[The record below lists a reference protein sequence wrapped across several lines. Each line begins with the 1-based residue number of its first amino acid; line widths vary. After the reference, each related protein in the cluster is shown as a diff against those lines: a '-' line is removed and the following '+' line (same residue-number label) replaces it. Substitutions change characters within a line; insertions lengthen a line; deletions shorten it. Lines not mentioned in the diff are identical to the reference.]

1 MKVPQKRVKRWAKR
15 WAKRRLSSRSCHSR
29 RRSARKE
36 EDSLRRQ
43 LRLRERV
50 GAEVQRVRVVGK
62 EDAAATVVV
71 AVKRKMQVGVA
82 ADVISE
88 LEDVGAGGAGAA
100 VAGEAVAADEVAVD
114 EVAED
119 AVVDAAARSA
129 RRRGNNK
136 SNALFLETFFVVII
150 AHTPTVSLSL
160 SLARSSYPWSV
171 TVGAD
176 FDKT

>member
-1 MKVPQKRVKRWAKR
+1 MR
-15 WAKRRLSSRSCHSR
+15 
-29 RRSARKE
+29 
-36 EDSLRRQ
+36 
-43 LRLRERV
+43 
-50 GAEVQRVRVVGK
+50 
-62 EDAAATVVV
+62 
-71 AVKRKMQVGVA
+71 VGVA

-88 LEDVGAGGAGAA
+88 LEDMDVGAGGAGAA
-100 VAGEAVAADEVAVD
+100 VAGEAVAADEVAAD

-136 SNALFLETFFVVII
+136 SNALLSS
-150 AHTPTVSLSL
+150 HTPTVSLSL

>member
-1 MKVPQKRVKRWAKR
+1 M
-15 WAKRRLSSRSCHSR
+15 
-29 RRSARKE
+29 
-36 EDSLRRQ
+36 
-43 LRLRERV
+43 
-50 GAEVQRVRVVGK
+50 GK
-62 EDAAATVVV
+62 EDAAATVV
-71 AVKRKMQVGVA
+71 AVKRKMRVGVA

>member
-62 EDAAATVVV
+62 EDAAATVV
-71 AVKRKMQVGVA
+71 AVKRKMRVGVA

>member
-15 WAKRRLSSRSCHSR
+15 WAKRRLSSRSCHSQ

-62 EDAAATVVV
+62 EDAAATVV
-71 AVKRKMQVGVA
+71 AVKRKMRVGVA

-88 LEDVGAGGAGAA
+88 LEDMDVGAGGAGAA

-136 SNALFLETFFVVII
+136 SNAHSHCLAL
-150 AHTPTVSLSL
+150 A
-160 SLARSSYPWSV
+160 LARSFLLSLERHCRC
-171 TVGAD
+171 
-176 FDKT
+176 